1 MANRNELCGALEV
14 RLAARG
20 VEEWTDLLAAAGV
33 PAGPVNDIAGA
44 VALAQRLGLDPVTWI
59 ERPDGSPVA
68 LMRNPISLSATPPA
82 YRSAPPT
89 LGADTERVLAD
100 ILSRGRALPA
110 IPRSLE

>member
-1 MANRNELCGALEV
+1 MYLHLVDLDGAKEGQPINGASV
-14 RLAARG
+14 RRI
-20 VEEWTDLLAAAGV
+20 VAAAGV